1 MSDWEEQLNS
11 ILGDPGQ
18 MERIAGLARSL
29 MGGENEASSGPELPE
44 LGGAASLL
52 QSVMGG
58 GKDKVQ
64 TLLEAMEPWL
74 TEKRRAKLGRAR
86 KLARMAKL
94 AEMAMGEGTGERD
107 DV

>member
-1 MSDWEEQLNS
+1 MGDWEEQLNS
-11 ILGDPGQ
+11 ILGDPRQ

-29 MGGENEASSGPELPE
+29 MGGEDAAAAAPEASDLS
-44 LGGAASLL
+44 GAASLL
-52 QSVMGG
+52 QSAMGG
-58 GKDKVQ
+58 GRDRVQ
-64 TLLEAMEPWL
+64 ALLEAMEPWL

-94 AEMAMGEGTGERD
+94 AELAMGEGERG

>member
-1 MSDWEEQLNS
+1 MSDWEEQLSS

-29 MGGENEASSGPELPE
+29 MGGGDEAADAPEKPDLS
-44 LGGAASLL
+44 GAASLL

-64 TLLEAMEPWL
+64 SLLEAMEPWL
-74 TEKRRAKLGRAR
+74 SEKRRAKLARAR

-94 AEMAMGEGTGERD
+94 AELAMGKGEGEQN

>member
-1 MSDWEEQLNS
+1 MGDWEEQLNT
-11 ILGDPGQ
+11 ILGDPRQ

-29 MGGENEASSGPELPE
+29 MGGGDETADAPEAPDLS
-44 LGGAASLL
+44 GAASLL
-52 QSVMGG
+52 QSAMGG
-58 GKDKVQ
+58 GRDKVQ
-64 TLLEAMEPWL
+64 VLLEAMEPWL

-94 AEMAMGEGTGERD
+94 AELAMGEGGQG

>member
-29 MGGENEASSGPELPE
+29 MGGADPAADTPEASELS
-44 LGGAASLL
+44 GAASLL
-52 QSVMGG
+52 QAAMGG
-58 GKDKVQ
+58 GRDKVQ
-64 TLLEAMEPWL
+64 ALLEAMEPWL
-74 TEKRRAKLGRAR
+74 TEKRQTKLARAR
-86 KLARMAKL
+86 KLARMVKL
-94 AEMAMGEGTGERD
+94 AERAMGESAGESE